1 MGTASPVAVLRAAT
15 SGLVATSASTRH
27 RHAYSLLRTTAP
39 NSRSPR
45 GAALLRNTK
54 KTSIMA
60 GHGADLKN
68 EDTPDGPSSPFDAA
82 EFEAERLARDSQAMA
97 AMEVAATA
105 AMAAGE
111 GEAAEQVRKMRTS

>member
-1 MGTASPVAVLRAAT
+1 
-15 SGLVATSASTRH
+15 
-27 RHAYSLLRTTAP
+27 
-39 NSRSPR
+39 
-45 GAALLRNTK
+45 
-54 KTSIMA
+54 MA